1 MSLSGLR
8 VGWGTATMGTLGV
21 VTYVAPIVLGLGLK
35 LPIWLA
41 MTIMAVGVIAT
52 VATVIV
58 SRREAVAARRDLVT
72 AEQAAKAAAE
82 RARGAMEDVLTVLV
96 HHIGEIVSANSKSTR
111 SQLQQQMKQAI
122 VSLTAQLIGPDNAR
136 ACVLEV
142 DPASQGTG
150 VREMKCLNGLW
161 MGRAEAPRTVFR
173 EDQARG
179 ASLLKLMD
187 DRKST
192 FVENVDALDPT
203 LRPETDSYKTY
214 ITATI
219 TAAGKDAFGVLCVDA
234 PCPGNLRKE
243 DIRLVEVLA
252 RLLGAALAVRR

>member
-1 MSLSGLR
+1 MSSSGLR
-8 VGWGTATMGTLGV
+8 VGWGTATMGSLSV

-35 LPIWLA
+35 LPIWTA
-41 MTIMAVGVIAT
+41 MAIMAVGVVAT
-52 VATVIV
+52 VATVIM
-58 SRREAVAARRDLVT
+58 SRREATAARRDLVT
-72 AEQAAKAAAE
+72 AEQAAKVAAE
-82 RARGAMEDVLTVLV
+82 RSRGTMEDVLTVLV
-96 HHIGEIVSANSKSTR
+96 HHIGEIVSANSKSAR
-111 SQLQQQMKQAI
+111 SPLQQQMKQAI
-122 VSLTAQLIGPDNAR
+122 VSLTAKLIGPENTR
-136 ACVLEV
+136 ACVLEI
-142 DPASQGTG
+142 DPASAGTG
-150 VREMKCLNGLW
+150 VREMKCLAGLW
-161 MGRAEAPRTVFR
+161 VGRAEAPRTVFR

-192 FVENVDALDPT
+192 FVENVDALAPE

-234 PCPGNLRKE
+234 PSPGDLRKG
-243 DIRLVEVLA
+243 DVRLVEVLA

>member
-1 MSLSGLR
+1 MSGLR

-35 LPIWLA
+35 LPIWIA
-41 MTIMAVGVIAT
+41 MTIMGVGVLAT
-52 VATVIV
+52 VATVIM
-58 SRREAVAARRDLVT
+58 SRQEAVAARRDLVT

-96 HHIGEIVSANSKSTR
+96 HHIGEIVSANSKSAR
-111 SQLQQQMKQAI
+111 SPLQQQMKLAI
-122 VSLTAQLIGPDNAR
+122 VSLTAQLIGPENAR
-136 ACVLEV
+136 ACVLEIA
-142 DPASQGTG
+142 PASPGSPG
-150 VREMKCLNGLW
+150 VREMKCLAGLW

-192 FVENVDALDPT
+192 FVENVDALAPE

-234 PCPGNLRKE
+234 PNPGDLRKE